1 MGQDAR
7 HTGTI
12 TGISPGRLT
21 VSIDNRPDCDG
32 CSIYAICNVSDRAEI
47 IIESRDAERFT
58 KGERVKIAATDSTQ
72 RRAILWAFAV
82 PLLLFLAIV
91 FISSPVALVSVAV
104 YYCILYISRDRLQGS
119 LNWVITKTEGGET

>member
-7 HTGTI
+7 HTGII
-12 TGISPGRLT
+12 TGISQGRLT
-21 VSIDNRPDCDG
+21 VSIDNQPDCDG
-32 CSIYAICNVSDRAEI
+32 CAISAICDVSDRTEI
-47 IIESRDAERFT
+47 TIESRNADLFT
-58 KGERVKIAATDSTQ
+58 EGERVKITATDSTQ

-119 LNWVITKTEGGET
+119 LNWVITKTEGDET